1 LGQVDPDI
9 ISGVTNRPEPA
20 TQRPGRVAFWV
31 FAGLCVLVAAVGL
44 TIAASTARL
53 FDVPSDSMANTIRPG
68 DKIAVTDGAHV
79 QRGDVIVEQQLS
91 GVSAYFIRRVIG
103 LPGDHV
109 ACCDAVG
116 RITVNGF
123 ALNESY
129 LYQGDRP
136 SPFGKFAVTVPAGK
150 LWLMGDHRS
159 TALDSRQVGPLAVHV
174 IGRVFVVFRRGHAIF
189 VGTPRTF
196 VTDGLTPGSE
206 QIPPAV
212 IGIALSVAA
221 TFLLLILLA
230 LGMIRLIIRRRR
242 RTAGGTAPP
251 GAADAP
257 AAWQPGT

>member
-1 LGQVDPDI
+1 
-9 ISGVTNRPEPA
+9 VTNRRWPA
-20 TQRPGRVAFWV
+20 THRPGRVAFWV
-31 FAGLCVLVAAVGL
+31 LAGLCVLVTVAGL

-68 DKIAVTDGAHV
+68 DEIAVADGTHV

-91 GVSAYFIRRVIG
+91 DVSAYFIRRVIG

-129 LYQGDRP
+129 LYQGDGP

-159 TALDSRQVGPLAVHV
+159 KALDSRQDGPLAVHV
-174 IGRVFVVFRRGHAIF
+174 IGRVFLIFRGGHVIF
-189 VGTPRTF
+189 VRTPRAF
-196 VTDGLTPGSE
+196 VTDGLAPGSE
-206 QIPPAV
+206 QIPAAL

-221 TFLLLILLA
+221 SFLLLMLIA
-230 LGMIRLIIRRRR
+230 LGSIRLIIRRRR
-242 RTAGGTAPP
+242 QTAGGTAPP
-251 GAADAP
+251 GAANTA
-257 AAWQPGT
+257 